1 MKQFPALAL
10 AALVA
15 LPGATAIAEEIT
27 PLTETVSTQDF
38 EILSEPDGY
47 EAAVAA
53 GLAVIIGGALYF
65 ISENDD
71 DDDGGANNTTGTN

>member
-10 AALVA
+10 AAILA
-15 LPGATAIAEEIT
+15 LPGAAAIGEEIT
-27 PLTETVSTQDF
+27 PLTETLSTQDF

-65 ISENDD
+65 INENDD
-71 DDDGGANNTTGTN
+71 DDGGTNNTTGTD